1 VILREKGEEEQLEG
15 TGGTAGGR
23 AGTAGNVPGYA
34 GGANGGGES
43 NYERNMED
51 NEYGVNKTVRDT
63 EFAAGE
69 VERQNVAVV
78 LDASVPPAVARQ
90 LEQAVTAAAGI
101 DTNRGDTLTVN
112 RVAFARPAVPAKPN
126 PMAGAMD
133 QAKWGALA
141 LGLLLFLFFV
151 TRHLRRREREALGE
165 PMWLSE
171 ITAPQSLAALEAA
184 APTAVLPAG
193 KPRNEVRRRA
203 EELAAKEPAKAAQ
216 QLRAWMSEP
225 A

>member
-1 VILREKGEEEQLEG
+1 MSAL
-15 TGGTAGGR
+15 
-23 AGTAGNVPGYA
+23 
-34 GGANGGGES
+34 
-43 NYERNMED
+43 
-51 NEYGVNKTVRDT
+51 
-63 EFAAGE
+63 
-69 VERQNVAVV
+69 
-78 LDASVPPAVARQ
+78 PADP
-90 LEQAVTAAAGI
+90 T
-101 DTNRGDTLTVN
+101 
-112 RVAFARPAVPAKPN
+112 
-126 PMAGAMD
+126 MAGAMD

-151 TRHLRRREREALGE
+151 TRHLRKREREALGE

-171 ITAPQSLAALEAA
+171 ITAPQSLAALEAG
-184 APTAVLPAG
+184 APTAVLSAG